1 MLTFERANELFH
13 YEPSSGRL
21 IWKKVTTNAVK
32 VGDEAGTFCKT
43 TGYIQ
48 VYVDGHGYTANRI
61 AMILTYGDLP
71 KGAQIDHINHDRSDN
86 RLENLRIT
94 DREGNGRNVSM
105 MCTNTTGVMV
115 VVYHKKC
122 NKYMAQ
128 IYVDKKH
135 KYLGIYETLEEA
147 ATVRKSAEFLY
158 GYHPNHG
165 K

>member
-1 MLTFERANELFH
+1 MIMSANEAKQLFT
-13 YEPSSGRL
+13 YEPSTGVVRWLAGR
-21 IWKKVTTNAVK
+21 NAGKIAGSYHK
-32 VGDEAGTFCKT
+32 VG
-43 TGYIQ
+43 GYIMI
-48 VYVDGHGYTANRI
+48 VYKRKYLYAHKI
-61 AMILTYGDLP
+61 AMMLTHGDLP
-71 KGAQIDHINHDRSDN
+71 KGAQVDHINHDRSDN

-94 DREGNGRNVSM
+94 DHENNGRNVSKP
-105 MCTNTTGVMV
+105 CTNTTGVV
-115 VVYHKKC
+115 GATYSKKH
-122 NKYMAQ
+122 NKYIAQ